1 MIRGKLTILFSLFAL
16 LSLFSILA
24 LYSTHRLSTEQEI
37 ATSLYTYEQVGTYD
51 YTAKLKPNTIYDNR
65 PTLKPGQGILYMQIM
80 ESLDTFF
87 NYIFQG
93 DRPANVTITYSI
105 DVSLESP
112 RWRKSIYTIPVKTR
126 NYTGTTAQFSTN
138 FTFNI
143 ESIEALKETLEVET
157 RTGVPDYNVTIR
169 PEILTTAK
177 TEVDNQT
184 LAVTLTP
191 FTPTLA
197 YTFRYDHISTSSLE
211 QTRPGARTYIERIY
225 LAWVMTQRY
234 VSYGFSFASF
244 AGLTI
249 TSWIFTKTRPRGLKP
264 AKPIEE
270 IVSPFR
276 EVIAESA
283 GEPSYKGQTAIIKMK
298 SLEGLVKVADW
309 LGKPVLSYQK
319 PKSSK
324 SAKSTR
330 VFYVLDGTTRYE
342 CTITAPSIT
351 KEEEQEKE
359 AEIEGENSD

>member
-1 MIRGKLTILFSLFAL
+1 MTRGKLTILLSLFAL
-16 LSLFSILA
+16 LSLFSILT
-24 LYSTHRLSTEQEI
+24 LYSTHQLSTEQEI
-37 ATSLYTYEQVGTYD
+37 ITPLYTYEEVGTYD
-51 YTAKLKPNTIYDNR
+51 YTANLKPNTIYDNR
-65 PTLKPGQGILYMQIM
+65 ATLKPGQGILYKQIT
-80 ESLDTFF
+80 ESIDTFF
-87 NYIFQG
+87 NYTFQG
-93 DRPANVTITYSI
+93 DRPANITITYSI

-112 RWRKSIYTIPVKTR
+112 HWRKSIYTIPEKTR

-138 FTFNI
+138 FTFNVD
-143 ESIEALKETLEVET
+143 SIEALKETLEVET

-184 LAVTLTP
+184 LTITLTP
-191 FTPTLA
+191 FIPTLA

-211 QTRPGARTYIERIY
+211 HTRPGARTHTESIY
-225 LAWVMTQRY
+225 LAWVMNQRY
-234 VSYGFSFASF
+234 ASYGFSVASF
-244 AGLTI
+244 AGLAV
-249 TSWIFTKTRPRGLKP
+249 TSWVFTKTRPRALKP

-270 IVSPFR
+270 IISPFR

-283 GEPSYKGQTAIIKMK
+283 GEPSYKGQTAIITMK
-298 SLEGLVKVADW
+298 SLEDLVKVADW

-351 KEEEQEKE
+351 EEEEKE
-359 AEIEGENSD
+359 AEIEKENSD